1 MSVKTD
7 LPSDGKDEELGPLV
21 APSQSTAEGREP
33 SSSPRQR
40 PATSDR
46 ASHTPKKGTA
56 LNGPNSSESQKA
68 GGAKV
73 ISSCAMYSFCS
84 VSMVLVNKSLAS
96 GSVPNCLCLQL
107 LRSLYLYAP
116 FDL

>member
-21 APSQSTAEGREP
+21 ASSQRTAEVREREA

-40 PATSDR
+40 PATS
-46 ASHTPKKGTA
+46 SHTPNKGTA

-73 ISSCAMYSFCS
+73 ISACAQYSFCS

-96 GSVPNCLCLQL
+96 GSVPNCLFLQL